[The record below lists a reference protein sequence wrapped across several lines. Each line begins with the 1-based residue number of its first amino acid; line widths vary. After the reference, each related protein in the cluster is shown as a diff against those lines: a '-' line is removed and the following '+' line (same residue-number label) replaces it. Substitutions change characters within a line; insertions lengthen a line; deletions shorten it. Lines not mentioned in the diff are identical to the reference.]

1 VGVGLVGVCV
11 VLWLLRGA
19 LDPAPPST
27 TVRAGTP
34 SRSGTSS
41 GSAPPA
47 PGPTAQPVAPE
58 LPPAP
63 EAPLLRGHD
72 AVDPCTAA
80 WEPAIPAGYTTV
92 IADGITVAW
101 LPGEPVASGPYDVA
115 LQPTAVAYLVNG
127 LLEEAA
133 ALTGTLRREHLT
145 VIVDPSKDSFLAHTG
160 SPAWSDGVYDGGAV
174 RLAVRSNAELGVLIA
189 TLRHELM
196 HAQLH
201 TTVGCMPAWL
211 NEGLAMYFA
220 GTAPIRPW
228 IKMLRSPDAFDL
240 TALQIPSLSAMPAD
254 RAERAYAESLAMIV
268 FLVERSGP
276 PGIPAAVH
284 ALRAASREAPRA
296 GLDLWERLYPG
307 AGHHEVLSALAHKI
321 FGVALG
327 SELEDIFKGAV
338 CCHGLRAV
346 TELACRGTPLRPDRT
361 SWIDQTT
368 TPRTAC
374 SATW

>member
-1 VGVGLVGVCV
+1 VVVGLVGVCV

-19 LDPAPPST
+19 LDPAPSPPA
-27 TVRAGTP
+27 TVHAGAA
-34 SRSGTSS
+34 SRSGSS
-41 GSAPPA
+41 TPTPPPA
-47 PGPTAQPVAPE
+47 STPQPAAPE
-58 LPPAP
+58 LLPPP
-63 EAPLLRGHD
+63 EPPPLRGHD

-80 WEPAIPAGYTTV
+80 WEPAIPAGYATV

-101 LPGEPVASGPYDVA
+101 LPGEPVSSGPYDVA

-133 ALTGTLRREHLT
+133 ALTGTLRRERLT

-160 SPAWSDGVYDGGAV
+160 APAWSEGEYDGGAV
-174 RLAVRSNAELGVLIA
+174 RLAVRSSAELGVVIA

-228 IKMLRSPDAFDL
+228 IKMLRSPDTFDL
-240 TALQIPSLSAMPAD
+240 TALQIPSLAAMPAD
-254 RAERAYAESLAMIV
+254 RADRAYAESLAMIV

-327 SELEDIFKGAV
+327 SELDDVFKGAV

-346 TELACRGTPLRPDRT
+346 NELACRGTPLRPDRT
-361 SWIDQTT
+361 SWLDQTT
-368 TPRTAC
+368 TPRAAC